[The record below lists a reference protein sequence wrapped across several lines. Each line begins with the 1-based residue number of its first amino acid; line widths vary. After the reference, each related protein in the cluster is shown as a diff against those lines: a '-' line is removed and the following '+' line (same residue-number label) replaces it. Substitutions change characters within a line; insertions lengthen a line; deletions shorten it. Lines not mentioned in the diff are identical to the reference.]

1 MANFNFNKV
10 IIAGRLTAD
19 PELRTIPS
27 GRMVTSF
34 SVAVNRRFSRNAEG
48 QDNQPT
54 ADFFNVVAW
63 AERAEFVS
71 KYFRKGSSICVTGRL
86 QNRNW
91 TDQSGNKRYATDIV
105 ADEINFVD
113 SKSDNPAAGSSD
125 NYSAPSFS
133 NEGNSAPDFEVMSG
147 DQDLPF

>member
-1 MANFNFNKV
+1 MANFNFNKI

-19 PELRTIPS
+19 PELRTTPS
-27 GRMVTSF
+27 GRTVTSF
-34 SVAVNRRFSRNAEG
+34 SVAVNRRFSRNTEG
-48 QDNQPT
+48 QEGQPT

-63 AERAEFVS
+63 AERAELVS
-71 KYFRKGSSICVTGRL
+71 KYFKKGSSICITGRL
-86 QNRNW
+86 QNRSW
-91 TDQSGNKRYATDIV
+91 TDQQGNKRYATDIV

-113 SKSDNPAAGSSD
+113 AKGENPASGSSE

-133 NEGNSAPDFEVMSG
+133 NDGGNSPDFEVMSG